1 MLTRTL
7 SHVRK
12 EAVTVWREIRL
23 LRDSVNSNDNTVY
36 ILEDGT
42 IQSTLHDMR
51 VEMYCLRQMTGKCEE
66 DLGSLIKKSLR
77 EALETEKRV
86 GSLFKSPDLE
96 ELD

>member
-12 EAVTVWREIRL
+12 EAVTVWREIQL
-23 LRDSVNSNDNTVY
+23 LRDSVNSNDTTVY

-42 IQSTLHDMR
+42 MQSTLYHMR
-51 VEMYCLRQMTGKCEE
+51 VEMYRLRQMTGKCEE
-66 DLGSLIKKSLR
+66 NLSVLIKKSLR
-77 EALETEKRV
+77 EARESKKRV
-86 GSLFKSPDLE
+86 NSLVKNPDFE

>member
-12 EAVTVWREIRL
+12 EAVTVWREIQL
-23 LRDSVNSNDNTVY
+23 LRDSVNSNDTTVY

-42 IQSTLHDMR
+42 MQSTLYDMR
-51 VEMYCLRQMTGKCEE
+51 VEMYRLRQMTGKCEE
-66 DLGSLIKKSLR
+66 NLSVLIKKSLR
-77 EALETEKRV
+77 EARESKKRV
-86 GSLFKSPDLE
+86 SSLVKSPDFE